1 MRNLKDDLNHW
12 KENYSDRWLTPDY
25 DDFIELCREADN
37 YVPEA
42 IERAL
47 ISEEKYLSEEEHRI
61 HWENRAKLAEAE
73 VERLKEEL
81 DELKRFYDK
90 VCEGHYDEVAKL
102 QSENAKL
109 RKVVDIAWN
118 VVETKGMSDVLLSEL
133 AGRLA
138 DWETWKEGEELS

>member
-1 MRNLKDDLNHW
+1 MSLRNLKDDLNHW

-73 VERLKEEL
+73 VERLRLHIWAAKEWMIPASEAW
-81 DELKRFYDK
+81 EILKQA
-90 VCEGHYDEVAKL
+90 E
-102 QSENAKL
+102 
-109 RKVVDIAWN
+109 
-118 VVETKGMSDVLLSEL
+118 
-133 AGRLA
+133 
-138 DWETWKEGEELS
+138 KEG